1 MPDPSQEA
9 YGVAFT
15 DLIANA
21 DLRIGFVHGT
31 GLGAVLLTVIALA
44 FLRSPAFRKTN
55 LLGVLRAW
63 RSGR

>member
-9 YGVAFT
+9 YGAAFT